1 MRKGKSSI
9 ASTNLLAQKICSN
22 YFFNICYHAGGSTE
36 RLPRPKVK
44 RRNEESSPSDALT
57 PKKIGRKIERKK
69 LHCYN
74 ESVGSNNLFWSNYLF
89 TFVMQLVLLNICVG

>member
-44 RRNEESSPSDALT
+44 RRNEESSRSDVLT
-57 PKKIGRKIERKK
+57 PKKRKPGLPGKMRTS
-69 LHCYN
+69 LLAYLLTPTPPPPTTPTPPN
-74 ESVGSNNLFWSNYLF
+74 PFLFPPS
-89 TFVMQLVLLNICVG
+89 FVK